1 MKCIE
6 LADID
11 EAISCSDIDN
21 VGGLVQEIGIAY
33 AEDIATW
40 PTLPAPTGQSTTLQL
55 AAAGAWNGD
64 IVQNVGAKFIKVKF
78 TDETGAFTITQQ
90 GEAGG
95 ENYLYQLDISRAKMN
110 ATIFGLENA
119 LRGRKLVILVKDKNG
134 ICYLMGDKLNAAK
147 MVAADASTTGTA
159 STDKNNVPMRFTYV
173 CPRKLVYTGDK
184 DGLFTEKTAPAQT
197 QNPG

>member
-40 PTLPAPTGQSTTLQL
+40 PTLPAPTGESATLQL

-134 ICYLMGDKLNAAK
+134 ICFLMGDKLNAAK